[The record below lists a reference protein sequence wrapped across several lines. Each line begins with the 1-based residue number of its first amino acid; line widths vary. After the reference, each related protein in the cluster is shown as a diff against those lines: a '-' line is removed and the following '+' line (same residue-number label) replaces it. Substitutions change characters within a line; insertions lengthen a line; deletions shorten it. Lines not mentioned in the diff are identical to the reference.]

1 MSRIS
6 KLSTR
11 ISKGAG
17 AGLLD
22 IPHPVILQ
30 YRTPDELI
38 QEFKTNWGEEPSGVV
53 LPVTVTDGLL
63 FDIPG
68 IGLPSSKYKAPREK
82 FLGWIESVAAFA
94 GKGLDIYL
102 LLDVTLDF
110 VTTDALHIV
119 DIVGAGAAQV
129 CIGNERAREIMSAIL
144 MTGMDLVLD
153 TLNDE
158 NSNLHEKSKLAGIV
172 LDVVNLFPMGTGNK
186 GRMELTCFCESCLEQ
201 FKSPGSDS
209 NLLDKFRTFPNP
221 WNLVLKDAGS
231 GVTYID
237 NLPPDITPKQIV
249 GLSRQKAFDEIFGQD
264 NDDLKLKQ
272 YAEDLLKY
280 MEVRH
285 RQVVESLKD
294 IFDQA
299 LNFEGGEKP
308 SVLPKRIVLSEGVHY
323 DWTSGL
329 QLERLDEAKGRRDL
343 CPIDEIW
350 FNSTSSAMYTSNI
363 PFRSYM
369 WKRSRYT
376 IDAFFSTAAN
386 AADADKRRTTG
397 IGRLAETRLKEVL
410 RDRLG
415 TAIGAAEKGKVSLS
429 ALPDL
434 QSERKEESA
443 GKASQRIGFI
453 GVALTREIGEDFIRD
468 IQIPEGKPAES
479 SSNESEVL
487 SQLLR
492 MVAQQGEMED

>member
-1 MSRIS
+1 MPPRTS

-11 ISKGAG
+11 IHKGAG
-17 AGLLD
+17 TGLLD

-38 QEFKTNWGEEPSGVV
+38 QEFKTNWGEAPSGVV

-63 FDIPG
+63 FDVPD
-68 IGLPSSKYKAPREK
+68 IGLPSSKYKVPREK
-82 FLGWIESVAAFA
+82 FLGWIESIAAFA
-94 GKGLDIYL
+94 EKGLDIYL
-102 LLDVTLDF
+102 LLDLTLDF

-129 CIGNERAREIMSAIL
+129 CIGNERAREVMSSIL
-144 MTGMDLVLD
+144 MTGMDLVID
-153 TLNDE
+153 TLNAE

-201 FKSPGSDS
+201 FKGSDS
-209 NLLDKFRTFPNP
+209 TLLDKFRTFPNP
-221 WNLVLKDAGS
+221 WNLVLKDMGS

-249 GLSRQKAFDEIFGQD
+249 GLSRQKAFDEIFSQD

-272 YAEDLLKY
+272 HAEDLLKY

-299 LNFEGGEKP
+299 LNFEDGEKP
-308 SVLPKRIVLSEGVHY
+308 TVLPKRIVLSEGVHY

-329 QLERLDEAKGRRDL
+329 QLGRLDQAKGRRDL

-350 FNSTSSAMYTSNI
+350 FNSTSSEMYTSNI

-397 IGRLAETRLKEVL
+397 IGRLAETRLKELL

-434 QSERKEESA
+434 QSE
-443 GKASQRIGFI
+443 GKSSKRVGFV
-453 GVALTREIGEDFIRD
+453 GVSLTREIGEDFIRD
-468 IQIPEGKPAES
+468 IQIPEGKPAEGGG
-479 SSNESEVL
+479 NENEFL
-487 SQLLR
+487 AQLLR
-492 MVAQQGEMED
+492 MASQQGETED